1 MEFERYKMIYLKK
14 ISQNMEV
21 DLEGYNQEL
30 MEEIQNDNIRI
41 LGDYF
46 VKNNKNKAKLILNN
60 KKYKLKEFINST
72 EIKDDKLK
80 INIIL
85 NKELSNASHMFEN
98 CTKLIEFSAY
108 DNIINID
115 DEEYLTFEEDN
126 LEYNED
132 IYEVIE
138 NDLYKNLKHDDIY
151 QNISELTNREEKSN
165 NNDNSTLIY
174 FKDNIIFYQY
184 KYYTNLSY
192 MFYNCSL
199 LISLPDISKWNIDN
213 IRDIS
218 YMFYYCSSLKSLPDI
233 SEWYTYNVVEAFG
246 IFSNCSFLLSLP
258 DISKWNTY
266 NVIDISFMF
275 SNCYSL
281 HLYLIYQ
288 NGILIMSGI

>member
-60 KKYKLKEFINST
+60 KKYKLKEFINSI

-138 NDLYKNLKHDDIY
+138 NDLYKNLKRDDIY

-218 YMFYYCSSLKSLPDI
+218 YMFYYCSSL
-233 SEWYTYNVVEAFG
+233 
-246 IFSNCSFLLSLP
+246 
-258 DISKWNTY
+258 
-266 NVIDISFMF
+266 
-275 SNCYSL
+275 
-281 HLYLIYQ
+281 
-288 NGILIMSGI
+288 

>member
-60 KKYKLKEFINST
+60 KKYKLKKFINST

-151 QNISELTNREEKSN
+151 YNISEITNREEKSN
-165 NNDNSTLIY
+165 NND
-174 FKDNIIFYQY
+174 KV
-184 KYYTNLSY
+184 
-192 MFYNCSL
+192 
-199 LISLPDISKWNIDN
+199 P
-213 IRDIS
+213 
-218 YMFYYCSSLKSLPDI
+218 
-233 SEWYTYNVVEAFG
+233 
-246 IFSNCSFLLSLP
+246 
-258 DISKWNTY
+258 
-266 NVIDISFMF
+266 
-275 SNCYSL
+275 
-281 HLYLIYQ
+281 
-288 NGILIMSGI
+288 